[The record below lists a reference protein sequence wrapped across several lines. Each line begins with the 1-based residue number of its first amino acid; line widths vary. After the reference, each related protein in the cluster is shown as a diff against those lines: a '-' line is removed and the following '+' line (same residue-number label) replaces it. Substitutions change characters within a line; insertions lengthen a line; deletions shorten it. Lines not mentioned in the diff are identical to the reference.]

1 MERKNW
7 WKKSFYSARKPI
19 KIWDISID
27 NIVISKLYETKTNP
41 KYLIWYLDKFQR
53 TLVLT
58 MPKISRYVKSFKV
71 KDKKNKLMFIRID
84 DEKLLKKYK
93 AVWTKIEDF
102 WNVELNALP
111 GHDNRYIKTEIRIY
125 GDKVYSESRMN
136 QWI

>member
-1 MERKNW
+1 M
-7 WKKSFYSARKPI
+7 
-19 KIWDISID
+19 
-27 NIVISKLYETKTNP
+27 
-41 KYLIWYLDKFQR
+41 IWYLDKFQR

-58 MPKISRYVKSFKV
+58 MSKISRYVKSFKV

-84 DEKLLKKYK
+84 DEKLLKKHK